1 MTKLSEY
8 NASEIGFGTS
18 AEIPS
23 NIRVVYYRSMNLSNE
38 QLAALVSKSNVDQT
52 RLSAAVDFAKSA
64 NVPLAAALV
73 EKGVLSDEQLGAIVA
88 AYYKVP
94 FIALSK
100 LSIPEDVFHIVP
112 EKIARKQKAIAFVRD
127 AAGVKLALSD
137 PSATSIVEMVAKKTG
152 QTVLVHYATDRDIEN
167 TLQVYKKVLQKTID
181 ELLKEDIKKATTAVY
196 DDLPIAKIVDVL
208 IDAAYQDK
216 ASDIH
221 IEPEEKNSLIRFRID
236 GVLHEVLRVP
246 KVLHD
251 RIITRIKVLSGL
263 RTDEH
268 LSAQDGKMRM
278 ALEEEN
284 LDIRVSIIPIAEGE
298 KAVLRLLSSRS
309 REYTLTDLGMN
320 ENDLAKVTAAYN
332 KSYGMILSTGPTGS
346 GKTTSIYAILKILNT
361 REKNITTI
369 EDPVEYRI
377 RGANQVQV
385 NPKTNLTFANGL
397 RSVLRQDPN
406 IIFVGEIRDSET
418 AGIAVNAALTGHLVL
433 STLHTNDAAT
443 AIPRLTDMKVE
454 PFLVASTVNIII
466 AQRLVRK
473 ICDMCKTAVTTS
485 VEELKK
491 HLPEDSIKKHFGS
504 DTTLTLYKGKG
515 CKICHFTGYNG
526 RLGVFEVLEVTKD
539 IRKLISEKNDSD
551 IINGKAIEEG
561 MTTMLDD
568 GLDKVKKGLT
578 TVDEVVRVTKVESIT

>member
-1 MTKLSEY
+1 
-8 NASEIGFGTS
+8 
-18 AEIPS
+18 
-23 NIRVVYYRSMNLSNE
+23 MNLSNSE
-38 QLAALVSKSNVDQT
+38 LAALVSQSNVDQT
-52 RLSAAVDFAKSA
+52 HLAAAVEFASSA
-64 NVPLAAALV
+64 HVPLSAALV
-73 EKGVLSDEQLGAIVA
+73 EKGVLTDEQLGSLVA

-94 FIALSK
+94 FIELSK
-100 LSIPEDVFHIVP
+100 VSIPEDIFHIVP
-112 EKIARKQKAIAFVRD
+112 EKIARKQKTIAFARD
-127 AAGVKLALSD
+127 GTAVKLAMSD
-137 PSATSIVEMVAKKTG
+137 PTNQPFIDMIVKKTG
-152 QTVLVHYATDRDIEN
+152 QKVIVHYATDRSIEN

-181 ELLKEDIKKATTAVY
+181 ELLKEDIKKATTSVY

-221 IEPEEKNSLIRFRID
+221 IEPEEKQSLIRFRID

-246 KVLHD
+246 KMLHD
-251 RIITRIKVLSGL
+251 RIMTRIKVLSGL

-268 LSAQDGKMRM
+268 MSAQDGKMRM

-309 REYTLTDLGMN
+309 REYTLVDLGMN
-320 ENDLAKVTAAYN
+320 EKDLAKVNAAYN

-385 NPKTNLTFANGL
+385 NVKTNLTFANGL
-397 RSVLRQDPN
+397 RSILRQDPN

-418 AGIAVNAALTGHLVL
+418 AAIAVNAALTGHLVL

-454 PFLVASTVNIII
+454 PFLVASTVNVII

-473 ICDMCKTAVTTS
+473 ICDMCKTTVTMS
-485 VEELKK
+485 QSELKK
-491 HLPEDSIKKHFGS
+491 HLPEEAIKRHFA
-504 DTTLTLYKGKG
+504 DEETLTLYKGKG
-515 CKICHFTGYNG
+515 CKICHATGYSG
-526 RLGVFEVLEVTKD
+526 RLGVFEVLEVNKD
-539 IRKLISEKNDSD
+539 IRQLISEKNDSD
-551 IINGKAIEEG
+551 MINNKAIEEG
-561 MTTMLDD
+561 MSTMLDD

-578 TVDEVVRVTKVESIT
+578 TIEEVVRVTKVESI